1 MFLFILFKEMA
12 TNPVW
17 QHFTQPTP
25 GKARCNICN
34 ILVSMGA
41 EKAKTKNTSNM
52 WSHLKRHH
60 LEAYNEAQKE
70 KDDRAAA
77 STSAASSTQPNL
89 VQMFDAQRKW
99 GNSDTRSKKVDL
111 AIVEMIATDN
121 HPFTVVSGVGFK
133 RLVAL
138 LEPRYSLKTE
148 KYYRTD
154 LFEDVHT
161 KVENKIK
168 EMVTLENAGP
178 YLAFTTDCW
187 SGDTE
192 SLMSLTCH
200 FIDSDWERKQIVLN
214 VKAMHGSHTGEYISE
229 VFLSLLRHWDIDTER
244 VVLVLRDS
252 GANMIKGM
260 RLTEV
265 PDLSCSAHTLQLV
278 VNDGINSQR
287 AVMDIVAKLKSSATH
302 FNHSILAKQRL
313 KDIQKELDLP
323 QHRIIQSVPT
333 RWNSTL
339 HMLESMLEQKRAL
352 TVYAGEHG
360 KISILTADQWTLV
373 GNLIDTLSPLEQ
385 VTLEMSRS
393 DSSISCIIPSITVLK
408 MLLEVEGAKA
418 RGIKTLRD
426 TMLDSLKARFENA
439 DNTKCLVLATL
450 LDPRYKGHALAPGT
464 LSTAKDWIKDEHAT
478 LSEAKKQI
486 RASSEDQGPDPKQIR
501 VEEDTSPSDMLE
513 QMYANLLGAQG
524 PTSEETD
531 DEEEQLFTQQL
542 DQYLREPLI
551 DRQTGQPLAWWKQN
565 ASRLHLLAPL
575 ARKFLSPPPSSVPSE
590 RVFSEV
596 SQIYEKK
603 RNRLTGENAEH
614 LCFLHYN
621 LQFLNWEY

>member
-1 MFLFILFKEMA
+1 
-12 TNPVW
+12 
-17 QHFTQPTP
+17 
-25 GKARCNICN
+25 
-34 ILVSMGA
+34 
-41 EKAKTKNTSNM
+41 M

-77 STSAASSTQPNL
+77 STSAASLTQPNL
-89 VQMFDAQRKW
+89 VEMFDAQRKW
-99 GNSDTRSKKVDL
+99 GTSDTRSKKVDL

-154 LFEDVHT
+154 LFKDVHT

-168 EMVTLENAGP
+168 ELVTLENAGP

-252 GANMIKGM
+252 GANMIKGI

-278 VNDGINSQR
+278 VNDAINSQR
-287 AVMDIVAKLKSSATH
+287 AVMDIVAKLRSSATH

-313 KDIQKELDLP
+313 KEIKKELDLP

-373 GNLIDTLSPLEQ
+373 GNLIDTLKPLEQ
-385 VTLEMSRS
+385 VTLEMSKS

-426 TMLDSLKARFENA
+426 TMLDSLKARFQNA
-439 DNTKCLVLATL
+439 EKNKCLVLATL
-450 LDPRYKGHALAPGT
+450 LDPRYRGHALAPGT
-464 LSTAKDWIKDEHAT
+464 LSTAKDWIKGEHAI
-478 LSEAKKQI
+478 LSEAEKQKK
-486 RASSEDQGPDPKQIR
+486 ASSEDQAPDPKRIR
-501 VEEDTSPSDMLE
+501 VEEEEEEDASTS
-513 QMYANLLGAQG
+513 NLLGAHG
-524 PTSEETD
+524 PTSENTD
-531 DEEEQLFTQQL
+531 DEEEHLFSQQL

-565 ASRLHLLAPL
+565 SSRLHLLEPL
-575 ARKFLSPPPSSVPSE
+575 ARKFLCPPPSSVPSE

-603 RNRLTGENAEH
+603 RNRLTGENAEC

-621 LQFLNWEY
+621 LQLLNWEY

>member
-1 MFLFILFKEMA
+1 MA
-12 TNPVW
+12 ERKNPVW
-17 QHFTQPTP
+17 QHFTEPTS
-25 GKARCNICN
+25 GKARCAICN
-34 ILVSMGA
+34 SLVSMGA
-41 EKAKTKNTSNM
+41 EKGKGKNTSNV

-60 LEAYNEAQKE
+60 LEAYSEAVKE
-70 KDDRAAA
+70 RDERGA
-77 STSAASSTQPNL
+77 AASSTQPTV
-89 VQMFDAQRKW
+89 VQMSTRY
-99 GNSDTRSKKVDL
+99 TRSKKVDL

-121 HPFTVVSGVGFK
+121 QPFTVVSGVGFK

-138 LEPRYSLKTE
+138 LEPRYSLKTD

-168 EMVTLENAGP
+168 ELVTSDNAGP

-187 SGDTE
+187 SGETE

-200 FIDSDWERKQIVLN
+200 FIDKDWQMKQIVLN
-214 VKAMHGSHTGEYISE
+214 VKAMDGSHTGEYISDM
-229 VFLSLLRHWDIDTER
+229 FLSLLKHWDIETER

-260 RLTEV
+260 RLAKL

-278 VNDGINSQR
+278 VNDGISSQR
-287 AVMDIVAKLKSSATH
+287 AVADIVAKLKSSATH
-302 FNHSILAKQRL
+302 FNHSVLAEQRL
-313 KDIQKELDLP
+313 KNIQKELDLP

-352 TVYAGEHG
+352 NVYAGEHG
-360 KISILTADQWTLV
+360 KISVLTADQWALV
-373 GNLIDTLSPLEQ
+373 DNLIATLSPLEQ
-385 VTLEMSRS
+385 ITLEMSRS
-393 DSSISCIIPSITVLK
+393 DSTISCIIPCITVLK
-408 MLLEVEGAKA
+408 MLLEAEGAKT
-418 RGIKTLRD
+418 RGIGTLRE
-426 TMLDSLKARFENA
+426 TMLNSLKARFEKA
-439 DNTKCLVLATL
+439 EKTRCLVLATL

-464 LSTAKDWIKDEHAT
+464 LRNAKDWIKEEHAT
-478 LSEAKKQI
+478 LSEAAKQKS
-486 RASSEDQGPDPKQIR
+486 ASSEGQGQEDPKR
-501 VEEDTSPSDMLE
+501 KRAEEEEEEATGPSDMLE
-513 QMYANLLGAQG
+513 QMYANLLGAHG
-524 PTSEETD
+524 PTPDET
-531 DEEEQLFTQQL
+531 DEEEQQFTQQL
-542 DQYLREPLI
+542 DQYLRELLI
-551 DRQTGQPLAWWKQN
+551 DRQKGQLVEWWKQN

-603 RNRLTGENAEH
+603 RYRLTGENAER
-614 LCFLHYN
+614 LCFLQYN
-621 LQFLNWEY
+621 LQLLNWDY

>member
-1 MFLFILFKEMA
+1 
-12 TNPVW
+12 
-17 QHFTQPTP
+17 
-25 GKARCNICN
+25 
-34 ILVSMGA
+34 
-41 EKAKTKNTSNM
+41 
-52 WSHLKRHH
+52 
-60 LEAYNEAQKE
+60 
-70 KDDRAAA
+70 
-77 STSAASSTQPNL
+77 
-89 VQMFDAQRKW
+89 MFDAQRKW
-99 GNSDTRSKKVDL
+99 GNSDNRSKKVDL

-121 HPFTVVSGVGFK
+121 DPFTVVSGVGFK

-168 EMVTLENAGP
+168 ELVTLENAVP

-200 FIDSDWERKQIVLN
+200 LIDSDWERKQIILN
-214 VKAMHGSHTGEYISE
+214 GKAMHGSHTGEYISE

-244 VVLVLRDS
+244 VMLVLCNS

-260 RLTEV
+260 RLIEV

-323 QHRIIQSVPT
+323 QHRIIQLVPIH
-333 RWNSTL
+333 WNSTL
-339 HMLESMLEQKRAL
+339 HMESILEQKRAL
-352 TVYAGEHG
+352 TIYAGEHG
-360 KISILTADQWTLV
+360 KISILTVDQWTLV

-385 VTLEMSRS
+385 VTLEIGRS

-408 MLLEVEGAKA
+408 MLLEVKGAKA

-426 TMLDSLKARFENA
+426 TMLDSLKARFEKA
-439 DNTKCLVLATL
+439 DKTKCLVLATL
-450 LDPRYKGHALAPGT
+450 LDPRYRGHALAPGT
-464 LSTAKDWIKDEHAT
+464 LSNAKYWIKDDHAT
-478 LSEAKKQI
+478 LSEAKKRK
-486 RASSEDQGPDPKQIR
+486 RASSDDQGPDPKRIR
-501 VEEDTSPSDMLE
+501 VEEEKEEDACLSDMLE
-513 QMYANLLGAQG
+513 QMYANLLEQ
-524 PTSEETD
+524 TD
-531 DEEEQLFTQQL
+531 HP
-542 DQYLREPLI
+542 LRRLMMRRSSFSLSSWI
-551 DRQTGQPLAWWKQN
+551 NTYG
-565 ASRLHLLAPL
+565 SR
-575 ARKFLSPPPSSVPSE
+575 
-590 RVFSEV
+590 
-596 SQIYEKK
+596 
-603 RNRLTGENAEH
+603 
-614 LCFLHYN
+614 
-621 LQFLNWEY
+621 